1 MRRGDE
7 INIAAA
13 IFLKFEYRLR
23 QLLDCHLMPVTM
35 MADIKV
41 LTKCAAQITAC
52 EKYRAGP
59 APADKLSLL
68 AEVRPNRADHRHIG
82 DAAKAYFSFASV
94 NLAPAWTE
102 RAGIHTFPQ
111 LLNALAK

>member
-1 MRRGDE
+1 
-7 INIAAA
+7 
-13 IFLKFEYRLR
+13 
-23 QLLDCHLMPVTM
+23 M

-41 LTKCAAQITAC
+41 LTKYTAQITAC
-52 EKYRAGP
+52 EKYRARP

-68 AEVRPNRADHRHIG
+68 AEVRANRTNHRHIG

-94 NLAPAWTE
+94 NFALAWTK
-102 RAGIHTFPQ
+102 RARIHTFPQ